1 MSTISNGGTTIPIFP
16 CSSID
21 EQLNF
26 YQALG
31 FEITYRQAKPNLYAC
46 VRHRIAELHF
56 FVLKKLEPANSYSM
70 CYVNVP
76 DVDAVYN
83 EFCGNLKK
91 AYHKVPSKGLPRITK
106 VNNLA
111 EDRRF
116 NLIDP
121 AGNRLIIGQ
130 KHASSM
136 PTEQEPPSRFATAF
150 ETAYQLAYAKDKP
163 ADAAKVLDLV
173 FSKDEEATL
182 TLQYKAFVLRADIA
196 ASMDEIELMSSY
208 IEKVDSLS
216 LTGAELEEVVE
227 ATARLDELKA
237 KQPPL

>member
-1 MSTISNGGTTIPIFP
+1 MRES
-16 CSSID
+16 
-21 EQLNF
+21 
-26 YQALG
+26 
-31 FEITYRQAKPNLYAC
+31 
-46 VRHRIAELHF
+46 
-56 FVLKKLEPANSYSM
+56 
-70 CYVNVP
+70 
-76 DVDAVYN
+76 
-83 EFCGNLKK
+83 KK

-130 KHASSM
+130 KHALSM
-136 PTEQEPPSRFATAF
+136 PTEQDPPSRFATAF

-196 ASMDEIELMSSY
+196 ASMDEIELMSSF
-208 IEKVDSLS
+208 IEKIDSLS
-216 LTGAELEEVVE
+216 LTGAELEEVVA

-237 KQPPL
+237 SFGE